1 MDTEKLNKQIEQT
14 RERLTLYIEQEKK
27 ILNGGVQAYG
37 IGSRSLTRYNT
48 DLSAVRAAIDELQAK
63 LDELENLLDGGS
75 CRRSLRVVLKDN

>member
-1 MDTEKLNKQIEQT
+1 MDTERLEKQIEQT

-27 ILNGGVQAYG
+27 ILQGGVQAYG

-75 CRRSLRVVLKDN
+75 CRRSLRVVPKDN

>member
-1 MDTEKLNKQIEQT
+1 MNTEKLQKQIEQT

-27 ILNGGVQAYG
+27 ILQGGVQAYG

-63 LDELENLLDGGS
+63 LDELENLLDCGS